1 MGPGHDRARQARSLL
16 RALHRPGRQWL
27 DPSDTAVLETAAAF
41 RLPPARQ
48 SQRHPGMDTMPRCH
62 AVSWTESL
70 GPQATIAIV
79 RTCKIRRLTCGSVE
93 PPIGIEPMTY
103 ALRGACALP
112 AYALAAPIAPAI
124 ALAALT
130 ALGLSDDPVHEPVH
144 ARAPAPVILLLCVIP
159 PRTLYPRTRAG
170 PARHELTVFR
180 IAVKYSSR
188 AMSGAGVR
196 RSQSPRV
203 RGATSCLAARAR
215 D

>member
-1 MGPGHDRARQARSLL
+1 
-16 RALHRPGRQWL
+16 
-27 DPSDTAVLETAAAF
+27 
-41 RLPPARQ
+41 
-48 SQRHPGMDTMPRCH
+48 
-62 AVSWTESL
+62 
-70 GPQATIAIV
+70 
-79 RTCKIRRLTCGSVE
+79 
-93 PPIGIEPMTY
+93 MTY

-144 ARAPAPVILLLCVIP
+144 ARASAPLILLLCVIP
-159 PRTLYPRTRAG
+159 PGTLYPRTRAG

-196 RSQSPRV
+196 RSHHRV